1 MTKAT
6 FLLAGHNPD
15 VLNCIANLSNDKV
28 FTPPDFANKMID
40 SLEKSWASDNDGASI
55 WSNPQLTYLDPGT
68 KSGVYLREIVK
79 RLNIGLAHEIPDLS
93 ERINHIFSNQIDNL
107 FIFIFC

>member
-40 SLEKSWASDNDGASI
+40 SLEKSWASDNHGASI

-68 KSGVYLREIVK
+68 KSPR
-79 RLNIGLAHEIPDLS
+79 P
-93 ERINHIFSNQIDNL
+93 
-107 FIFIFC
+107 